1 MARITTT
8 GQSIT
13 AIEEPQIGRRELLR
27 LAAGVLAAG
36 AGGSTGCGGGDDYG
50 EEDARI
56 LAERIDAGRARAGAG
71 RFGELRFRGYTGLA
85 ELPEFGLDEAGELVL
100 AKRGVPRAIDIHA
113 HLGVGVFLA
122 PRVDLLQRTERVRH
136 FLDDPE
142 VLDLDVYMNDNFTP
156 EARRRLTR
164 EQLRQLVLGSEF
176 AATHTAPNLVAELDR
191 MGFERACVL
200 PIALGLPGTDL
211 TEDWIGT
218 LAGTPLAERLVLGA
232 SVHPRDDAWQPKLRR
247 AVAGGARIVKLHPE
261 FQRFFPDA
269 PEAMEVYA
277 ECERLDVPVI
287 FHAGRS
293 GIEPEFLRKYAL
305 MRRYVGAVE
314 SFPNVRFVFGHAGA
328 RDLPDAVEIARRAP
342 GGNVW
347 LGTAS
352 IGVSALDQA
361 LAALGP
367 ERMALGSD
375 WPFYHVGSALAKA
388 LIITRGDAGA
398 RRQLV
403 RGSALE
409 ILGG

>member
-1 MARITTT
+1 MARVTTT
-8 GQSIT
+8 GGSIT
-13 AIEEPQIGRRELLR
+13 AISTTSAIAEPRIGRRELLR
-27 LAAGVLAAG
+27 LAAGALAAG
-36 AGGSTGCGGGDDYG
+36 AAGCGGGDDYR

-56 LAERIDAGRARAGAG
+56 LAERIDASRARAGKG
-71 RFGELRFRGYTGLA
+71 RYGELRFRGYAGLA
-85 ELPEFGLDEAGELVL
+85 ELPEFALDDAGQLVL
-100 AKRGVPRAIDIHA
+100 AERGVPRAIDIHA
-113 HLGVGVFLA
+113 HLGIGVFLA

-136 FLDDPE
+136 FLDEPE

-176 AATHTAPNLVAELDR
+176 AATHTAPNLVAELGR

-211 TEDWIGT
+211 TEEWIGT

-232 SVHPRDDAWQPKLRR
+232 SVHPRDGGWPAKL
-247 AVAGGARIVKLHPE
+247 
-261 FQRFFPDA
+261 
-269 PEAMEVYA
+269 YA

-328 RDLPDAVEIARRAP
+328 RDLPEAVEIARRAP
-342 GGNVW
+342 GRNVW

-352 IGVSALDQA
+352 IGVSAIDQA
-361 LAALGP
+361 LAQVGP

-375 WPFYHVGSALAKA
+375 WPVYHVGSALAKA
-388 LIITRGDAGA
+388 LIVTRGDAGA